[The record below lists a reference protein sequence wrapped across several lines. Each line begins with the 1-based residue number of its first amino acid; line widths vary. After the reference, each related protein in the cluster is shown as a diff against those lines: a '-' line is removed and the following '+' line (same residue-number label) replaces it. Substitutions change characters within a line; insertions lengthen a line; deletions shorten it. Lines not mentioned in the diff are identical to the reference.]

1 MAKYYLNT
9 NGRISLE
16 IEEAELKYG
25 AWFSNWS
32 GRTDGEFKYN
42 GIDRETGEG
51 YKYFTI
57 KLPSEFINELD
68 GKTYTVDDLAELGI
82 PVKTYPGNPE
92 KGYDDE
98 HTLKVKVAFKFRPP
112 MIQVDVAG
120 DIDVYGANEVH
131 RLDNLAINNPDLVV
145 GFGRINEQTGRR
157 ACYLNEF
164 YAKAMVS
171 RMALKHKRAQEDND
185 IPFDPYDDPM
195 E

>member
-9 NGRISLE
+9 TGRISLE

-32 GRTDGEFKYN
+32 GRTDGDFKYN

-51 YKYFTI
+51 YKYFTV

-68 GKTYTVDDLAELGI
+68 GNTYTVDDLAALGI

-112 MIQVDVAG
+112 TIQVDLAG
-120 DIDVYGANEVH
+120 DIDIYGESEVH
-131 RLDNLAINNPDLVV
+131 RLDNLAIGNPDLVL
-145 GFGRINEQTGRR
+145 GFGRVNDQTGRR

-171 RMALKHKRAQEDND
+171 RMALKHKQRQEEND
-185 IPFDPYDDPM
+185 IPFDVDDDPM